1 MIPYHPTEEEKKRI
15 AQIKLAQ
22 SLKRDEIERAST
34 PEDLMIALNKTLYSF
49 MSSMDKVKSM
59 FHSDKFNR

>member
-1 MIPYHPTEEEKKRI
+1 MFPYHPTEEEKKRI
-15 AQIKLAQ
+15 IQIKLAQ

-34 PEDLMIALNKTLYSF
+34 PEDLMIVLNKTLYSY
-49 MSSMDKVKSM
+49 MDKVKSM